1 MKTFYDED
9 GNLDIDE
16 LIIEQPSFLK
26 MIEDG
31 VVTEDELQVQS
42 RRVIACLKVFEAS
55 ATEEQIDCVRE
66 LLAEISVLIAARN
79 LYEKQK

>member
-1 MKTFYDED
+1 MKTFFDED

-42 RRVIACLKVFEAS
+42 RRVIACLKVFETS

>member
-1 MKTFYDED
+1 MKTFFDED

-42 RRVIACLKVFEAS
+42 RRVIACLKVFEAT
-55 ATEEQIDCVRE
+55 ATEEQIDCVR
-66 LLAEISVLIAARN
+66 
-79 LYEKQK
+79 

>member
-1 MKTFYDED
+1 MKTFFDED

-42 RRVIACLKVFEAS
+42 RRVIACLKVFEVT